1 MEKSTAARLVKRSD
15 IRRAGGAARGTG
27 VPESTAVSSG
37 HHRHD
42 GGGGTYAAAA
52 APQQPQR
59 RGALQLWQFLVT
71 LLDDPNNAS
80 CIVWT
85 GRGME
90 FKLVEP
96 EEVYVTEGWPPGYC
110 VTFKHRARISYG
122 RRRAEKFSRP
132 EGTV

>member
-1 MEKSTAARLVKRSD
+1 MR
-15 IRRAGGAARGTG
+15 
-27 VPESTAVSSG
+27 ESAVASSG
-37 HHRHD
+37 HE
-42 GGGGTYAAAA
+42 GGGGGAYAGSAG
-52 APQQPQR
+52 PPQPQR

-96 EEVYVTEGWPPGYC
+96 EEVRRVLFSSPTVSTAYNAVACWTLQPCTSYSFAVHDGTQQNKNLGKKKQRKKRC
-110 VTFKHRARISYG
+110 KKIKLFKYSLVI
-122 RRRAEKFSRP
+122 
-132 EGTV
+132 